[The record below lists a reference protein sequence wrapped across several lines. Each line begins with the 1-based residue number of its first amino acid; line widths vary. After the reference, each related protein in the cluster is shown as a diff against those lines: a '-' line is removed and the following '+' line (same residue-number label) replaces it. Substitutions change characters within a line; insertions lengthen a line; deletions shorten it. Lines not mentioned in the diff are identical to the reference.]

1 MKKNIYNLLKLFESF
16 SDLFNDDIL
25 SDETTGSIDTDLSS
39 RFAENDLKPIVVD
52 LLGIDKPRGWKYEKI
67 NNKEVLVHRGRK
79 GSLYPDKVLEDMM
92 DALNKKKFNLY
103 IVSNCPYAFVNN
115 LSFYDGKYKEKE
127 SLGLTRRLPPKD
139 SQLYV
144 SGGYLKLEHE
154 YDNWVNKIFPS
165 MPEIVQECFRND
177 PTYKTILLSED
188 EGIMLSY
195 QSPSGCGIP
204 YNYNESTFT
213 AILKLT
219 GKVLYDEKDDNNQ
232 KDIINKTKDINKRI
246 SFLKSRYKKLGT
258 LNVIR
263 DNSFYLDDKNEPY
276 GIVYFNWKRQVNL
289 CQKSKEYNIPTLLI
303 WLLQKNIYPLN
314 DIEKD
319 DDNAVYELTK
329 NGLSFYFY
337 KNIGPELLKQCS
349 SENTERYSMG
359 NKIDSCVIVRLTDE
373 TLEYF
378 HDIFD

>member
-16 SDLFNDDIL
+16 SDLFDDDIL
-25 SDETTGSIDTDLSS
+25 VDDDITSDLS
-39 RFAENDLKPIVVD
+39 RKFARNNLKPIVVD

-79 GSLYPDKVLEDMM
+79 GSFYPDKVLDDMM
-92 DALNKKKFNLY
+92 DALKKKKFNVY
-103 IVSNCPYAFVNN
+103 KVSNCPYAFVNN
-115 LSFYDGKYKEKE
+115 LSFYDGKQKEKDYY
-127 SLGLTRRLPPKD
+127 GLTATLPPRN
-139 SQLYV
+139 SVMYAYF
-144 SGGYLKLEHE
+144 GYLKQENE
-154 YDNWVNKIFPS
+154 YDIWVNHLFPT
-165 MPEIVQECFRND
+165 MPEIVQDCFRND

-188 EGIMLSY
+188 EGIMLTY
-195 QSPSGCGIP
+195 QSPSGSGIEFD
-204 YNYNESTFT
+204 YDESTFT

-219 GKVLYDEKDDNNQ
+219 DKVLYDEKDDNKQ

-258 LNVIR
+258 LNVIKN
-263 DNSFYLDDKNEPY
+263 NSFYIDDKNEPY

-289 CQKSKEYNIPTLLI
+289 CKKSKEYNIPTLLI

-359 NKIDSCVIVRLTDE
+359 DKIDSCVIVKLTDE
-373 TLEYF
+373 TLDHF

>member
-16 SDLFNDDIL
+16 SDLFDDDIL
-25 SDETTGSIDTDLSS
+25 VDDDITSDLS
-39 RFAENDLKPIVVD
+39 RKFARNNLKPIVVD

-79 GSLYPDKVLEDMM
+79 GSFYPDKVLDDMM
-92 DALNKKKFNLY
+92 DALKKKKFNVY
-103 IVSNCPYAFVNN
+103 KVSNCPYAFVNN
-115 LSFYDGKYKEKE
+115 LSFYDGKQKEKDYY
-127 SLGLTRRLPPKD
+127 GLTATLPPRD
-139 SQLYV
+139 SVMYAYF
-144 SGGYLKLEHE
+144 GYLKQEHE
-154 YDNWVNKIFPS
+154 YDIWVNHLFPT
-165 MPEIVQECFRND
+165 MPEIVQDCFRND

-188 EGIMLSY
+188 EGIMLTY
-195 QSPSGCGIP
+195 QSPSGSGIEFD
-204 YNYNESTFT
+204 YDESTFT

-219 GKVLYDEKDDNNQ
+219 DKVLYDEKDDNKQ

-258 LNVIR
+258 LNVIKN
-263 DNSFYLDDKNEPY
+263 NSFYIDDKNEPY

-289 CQKSKEYNIPTLLI
+289 CKKSKEYNIPTLLI

-359 NKIDSCVIVRLTDE
+359 DKIDSCVIVKLTDE
-373 TLEYF
+373 TLDHF

>member
-1 MKKNIYNLLKLFESF
+1 ML
-16 SDLFNDDIL
+16 
-25 SDETTGSIDTDLSS
+25 
-39 RFAENDLKPIVVD
+39 
-52 LLGIDKPRGWKYEKI
+52 EK
-67 NNKEVLVHRGRK
+67 
-79 GSLYPDKVLEDMM
+79 
-92 DALNKKKFNLY
+92 
-103 IVSNCPYAFVNN
+103 VNN
-115 LSFYDGKYKEKE
+115 TE
-127 SLGLTRRLPPKD
+127 
-139 SQLYV
+139 
-144 SGGYLKLEHE
+144 
-154 YDNWVNKIFPS
+154 
-165 MPEIVQECFRND
+165 
-177 PTYKTILLSED
+177 
-188 EGIMLSY
+188 
-195 QSPSGCGIP
+195 
-204 YNYNESTFT
+204 
-213 AILKLT
+213 
-219 GKVLYDEKDDNNQ
+219 
-232 KDIINKTKDINKRI
+232 DINKRI

-289 CQKSKEYNIPTLLI
+289 CKKSKEYNIPTLLI

-329 NGLSFYFY
+329 NGLTFYFY

-349 SENTERYSMG
+349 SENTERYSMR